1 MNDEVLVLLFR
12 VRENV
17 SGGQEIPTIFCRFKV
32 AVGRSEEY
40 LEQNFYTNRSWSK
53 NLNNDE
59 KNMMLLTFFIDILPK
74 TEMKSSY
81 ISWIH
86 SRIKVSST

>member
-40 LEQNFYTNRSWSK
+40 LEQNFYTNRS
-53 NLNNDE
+53 
-59 KNMMLLTFFIDILPK
+59 
-74 TEMKSSY
+74 
-81 ISWIH
+81 
-86 SRIKVSST
+86 